1 MATVH
6 PSLRHIASE
15 LGISPAYP
23 AYLSYMVNEKRPWRK
38 ALYQRYVG
46 VVNSEGPSVNKQ
58 RETPPMKV
66 ACHVQFV
73 PDIFWRECEGVEPT
87 YPARHEA

>member
-1 MATVH
+1 MATVN

-15 LGISPAYP
+15 LGISP